1 MDKFIKTKVASAEI
15 LLQNLDLQI
24 LLHLLIKFALE
35 SIKQIFLLFNF
46 SKEKIEMNIM
56 LQILKG
62 T

>member
-1 MDKFIKTKVASAEI
+1 MDKFIKTKVASAKT
-15 LLQNLDLQI
+15 LLQNIDLQI

-46 SKEKIEMNIM
+46 GKEKIEMNIM

>member
-1 MDKFIKTKVASAEI
+1 MDKFIKTKVASAKT

-46 SKEKIEMNIM
+46 GKEKIEMNIM

>member
-1 MDKFIKTKVASAEI
+1 MDKFIKTKAASAKI

-46 SKEKIEMNIM
+46 GKEKIEMNIM